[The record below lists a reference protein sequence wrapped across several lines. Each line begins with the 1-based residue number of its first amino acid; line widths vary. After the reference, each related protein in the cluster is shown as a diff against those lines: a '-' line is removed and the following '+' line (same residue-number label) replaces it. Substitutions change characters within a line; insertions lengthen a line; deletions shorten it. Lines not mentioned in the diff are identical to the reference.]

1 MPSIDRS
8 DPVILGHVLVEHR
21 DLFNL
26 IFSVRSAF
34 AAEAASTPDRQ
45 TVLLS
50 MLHQLRD
57 HLHDHF
63 AQEEDGGFLEEA
75 VTRMPRLSAAARS
88 ILRQHPGLLA
98 ELDRVIGVIESA
110 NDPAESFAVFVSSAA
125 IASGANEPATD
136 PAESWSQA
144 GDDFEIFSA
153 HMAAHERS
161 ENAVVQEGYNE
172 DLGLVE

>member
-1 MPSIDRS
+1 MASIDRT
-8 DPVILGHVLVEHR
+8 DPVILGHMLVEHR

-34 AAEAASTPDRQ
+34 AAEAASTPDRL

-50 MLHQLRD
+50 MLHHLRD

-63 AQEEDGGFLEEA
+63 AQEEEGGFLEEA

-98 ELDRVIGVIESA
+98 ELDRVIGAIE
-110 NDPAESFAVFVSSAA
+110 PT
-125 IASGANEPATD
+125 TD

-144 GDDFEIFSA
+144 GDDFEMFSA
-153 HMAAHERS
+153 HMAAHEQS

-172 DLGLVE
+172 DLGLIE

>member
-1 MPSIDRS
+1 MASIDRS

-26 IFSVRSAF
+26 MSSVRSAF
-34 AAEAASTPDRQ
+34 AAETASTPDRQ
-45 TVLLS
+45 AVLLS

-63 AQEEDGGFLEEA
+63 AQEEEGGFLEEA
-75 VTRMPRLSAAARS
+75 VTRMPRLSAAVRS
-88 ILRQHPGLLA
+88 ILRQHPDLLA
-98 ELDRVIGVIESA
+98 ELDRVIGVLESA
-110 NDPAESFAVFVSSAA
+110 TV
-125 IASGANEPATD
+125 

-144 GDDFEIFSA
+144 SDAFEVFSA